1 MCESP
6 SMEVGYHDLAVS
18 NNAFDWSVP
27 GLPLEFMNTS
37 SSVIHRVV
45 PKTGPSQGGTI
56 LSFDGLAFRN
66 DVSLAFRIGTISN
79 VLGRWLSM
87 NAASCV
93 SPAHSAGSVPVNVFH
108 HNTAFEIKLS
118 QSAATFEYKV
128 IATLSSMTIPE
139 SSFVTGGTSVTLFGE
154 NFYGSHLSCRFG
166 STTTNAFIFGSN
178 TVCNAPASKSGFTVI
193 DVSMNL
199 QDFTSSA
206 LEFHYVAKPKLMRA
220 TPLTFPTIGGSLVYV
235 TGSNMIWGGT
245 NYSASC
251 GYTTSAG
258 TAKSSIHVISSA
270 LVVCVTPE
278 GKDDTA
284 LQLVY
289 NDVEQSADFQITFI
303 LLPGLE
309 TDHPAARGL
318 KPAVLWLTS
327 METFP
332 RI

>member
-1 MCESP
+1 
-6 SMEVGYHDLAVS
+6 
-18 NNAFDWSVP
+18 
-27 GLPLEFMNTS
+27 
-37 SSVIHRVV
+37 
-45 PKTGPSQGGTI
+45 
-56 LSFDGLAFRN
+56 
-66 DVSLAFRIGTISN
+66 
-79 VLGRWLSM
+79 
-87 NAASCV
+87 
-93 SPAHSAGSVPVNVFH
+93 
-108 HNTAFEIKLS
+108 
-118 QSAATFEYKV
+118 
-128 IATLSSMTIPE
+128 MTIPE
-139 SSFVTGGTSVTLFGE
+139 SSFVTGGTSVTLYGE
-154 NFYGSHLSCRFG
+154 NLYGSHLSCRFG

-206 LEFHYVAKPKLMRA
+206 VEFHYVAKPKLMRA

-245 NYSASC
+245 DYSASC

-258 TAKSSIHVISSA
+258 TAKSSMHVISSA

-303 LLPGLE
+303 LLPGVE
-309 TDHPAARGL
+309 TDHPGCARIGSRRRCGGH
-318 KPAVLWLTS
+318 LWRLFHGFERNIMQS
-327 METFP
+327 WYDLWNFP
-332 RI
+332 HAGFIRES